1 MDAQKVLAQLDDEK
15 SYAALSVR
23 ISRKAYDH
31 LQEVAELTGHKP
43 AQIMRAC
50 LEQGIEEIL
59 NSLYFPQRSDTPQYP
74 ADDPRYNG
82 HDPI

>member
-1 MDAQKVLAQLDDEK
+1 MDAQKVLNKLEEEK
-15 SYAALSVR
+15 AYTALSVR
-23 ISRKAYDH
+23 ISRKAYDQ

-50 LEQGIEEIL
+50 LEQGIGELLE
-59 NSLYFPQRSDTPQYP
+59 SLYWPQNEGKCQYP

-82 HDPI
+82 QEPI